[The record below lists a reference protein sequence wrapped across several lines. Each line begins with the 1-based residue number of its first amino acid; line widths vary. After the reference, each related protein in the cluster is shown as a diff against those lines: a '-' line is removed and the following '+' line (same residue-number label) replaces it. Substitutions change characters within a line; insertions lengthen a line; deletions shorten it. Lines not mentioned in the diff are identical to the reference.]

1 MWCGGPPLLA
11 TTPPT
16 SQAVVLLAHLE
27 LHLEEEGGE
36 WERLRDNRDLDTM
49 VGSRFHGVNSQ
60 PTL

>member
-1 MWCGGPPLLA
+1 MA